1 MEGAE
6 GKDAG
11 APPQTTRPCGGPA
24 PTALTTG
31 SAEVVPQPPDVPFRL
46 PPDAAFFPV
55 GRVRGGRR
63 GGRLSSAGRARD
75 VPDESTADG
84 RSAGTGRNSL
94 HRKEKIMLPL

>member
-46 PPDAAFFPV
+46 PPDAAFFPSDESAAA
-55 GRVRGGRR
+55 GGAAGFRPPDAPATSRMSPRR
-63 GGRLSSAGRARD
+63 TAGPPERD
-75 VPDESTADG
+75 VTHCTA
-84 RSAGTGRNSL
+84 
-94 HRKEKIMLPL
+94 RKK

>member
-46 PPDAAFFPV
+46 PPDAAFFP
-55 GRVRGGRR
+55 
-63 GGRLSSAGRARD
+63 S
-75 VPDESTADG
+75 DESTADG